1 MRDTVSSTGGAIQSA
16 LKALHRESVEY
27 WDSLA
32 TGTFLTPIGDA
43 WSPADNVRHLT
54 KSMRAVTQGLRVPHV
69 VLFFA
74 FGRASAPSRPYA
86 SVREIYRA
94 RLAQGASAGR
104 FAPRPQAAPS
114 SPEAARASIM
124 ARHAAAVASLCDAI
138 GHWPES
144 ALDARRLPH
153 PLLGRLTIR
162 EMLLFTV
169 YHNRHHLE
177 NVQRRFASVPMSTS

>member
-1 MRDTVSSTGGAIQSA
+1 MSSTGGAIQSA

-27 WDSLA
+27 WDSLD

-43 WSPADNVRHLT
+43 WSPADNFRHLT
-54 KSMRAVTQGLRVPHV
+54 KSMRAVTQGLRVPRV
-69 VLFFA
+69 VLCFA

-94 RLAQGASAGR
+94 LLTQGASVGR

-114 SPEAARASIM
+114 SPEA
-124 ARHAAAVASLCDAI
+124 
-138 GHWPES
+138 
-144 ALDARRLPH
+144 ARRLPH